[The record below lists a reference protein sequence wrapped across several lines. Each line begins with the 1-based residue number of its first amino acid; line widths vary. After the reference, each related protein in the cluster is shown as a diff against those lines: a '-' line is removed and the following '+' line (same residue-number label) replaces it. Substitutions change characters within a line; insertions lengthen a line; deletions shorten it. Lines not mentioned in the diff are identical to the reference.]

1 MNLCF
6 ELIAALPFE
15 WAQYKFMQQALLAV
29 LITGPLL
36 AFLGCMVVN
45 NQMAFFSDAV
55 GHSAFTGIAI
65 GALLGLDNP
74 LWSMIL
80 FSVFFAVCI
89 TLLKRHGT
97 ASTDTVTGIMMNT
110 ALALGIVILSRGGSF
125 NRYSQ
130 FLIGDFLSISSSDI
144 CNLIIVAILFLITWV
159 VFFNQFFLVSLNTS
173 LAGSR
178 KIPVWLIQTLFA
190 VVTALVVAVSIQW
203 IGILVINALIILPAA
218 TSRNLVHSTFYYVW
232 IATAISIV
240 SGITGLISSYYWSTA
255 SGATIV
261 LFASIMYF
269 LSVMFRMANKYQV
282 SNIK

>member
-1 MNLCF
+1 MDFCF

-29 LITGPLL
+29 VITGPLL

-55 GHSAFTGIAI
+55 GHSALAGIAI
-65 GALLGLDNP
+65 GAVMGLDNP

-89 TLLKRHGT
+89 TLLRRHGT
-97 ASTDTVTGIMMNT
+97 ASTDTVTGIMMST
-110 ALALGIVILSRGGSF
+110 SLSLGIVILSRGESF
-125 NRYSQ
+125 NRYSK
-130 FLIGDFLSISSSDI
+130 FLIGDFLSISPPDI
-144 CNLIIVAILFLITWV
+144 RNLIVVAILFLVVWI
-159 VFFNQFFLVSLNTS
+159 VFFNRFFLVSLNTS

-178 KIPVWLIQTLFA
+178 KIPVWLIQTVFA

-218 TSRNLVHSTFYYVW
+218 TSRNLVHSAFYYVW
-232 IATAISIV
+232 IASVVSIV
-240 SGITGLISSYYWSTA
+240 SGIAGLITSFYWSTA

-261 LFASIMYF
+261 LFASSVYF
-269 LSVMFRMANKYQV
+269 LSVLLRMANRKV
-282 SNIK
+282 I

>member
-1 MNLCF
+1 MNFCL
-6 ELIAALPFE
+6 ELIAVIPFE

-65 GALLGLDNP
+65 GAILGLDNP

-80 FSVFFAVCI
+80 FSMFFAVCI

-97 ASTDTVTGIMMNT
+97 ASTDTVTGIMMSSS
-110 ALALGIVILSRGGSF
+110 LALGIVILSRGGSF

-130 FLIGDFLSISSSDI
+130 FLIGDFLSISPSDI
-144 CNLIIVAILFLITWV
+144 VNLIIVAVIFLIAWV
-159 VFFNQFFLVSLNTS
+159 VFFNKFFLVSLNTS

-178 KIPVWLIQTLFA
+178 KIPVWWIQTVFA

-218 TSRNLVHSTFYYVW
+218 TSRNLVHSTFYYLW
-232 IATAISIV
+232 IASVISIV
-240 SGITGLISSYYWSTA
+240 SGVAGLITSFYWSTA

-261 LFASIMYF
+261 LFASSLYF
-269 LSVMFRMANKYQV
+269 LSVLLRIASRKAF
-282 SNIK
+282 

>member
-1 MNLCF
+1 MNLCL

-65 GALLGLDNP
+65 GTILGLDNP

-80 FSVFFAVCI
+80 FSIFFAVCI

-97 ASTDTVTGIMMNT
+97 ASTDTVTGIMMST
-110 ALALGIVILSRGGSF
+110 SLSLGIVILSRGGSF

-130 FLIGDFLSISSSDI
+130 FLIGDFLSISPADI
-144 CNLIIVAILFLITWV
+144 CNLMIIAILFLIVWV
-159 VFFNQFFLVSLNTS
+159 VFFNKFFLVSLNTS

-178 KIPVWLIQTLFA
+178 KIPVWWIQTVFA

-203 IGILVINALIILPAA
+203 IGILVINALIILPAD
-218 TSRNLVHSTFYYVW
+218 N
-232 IATAISIV
+232 
-240 SGITGLISSYYWSTA
+240 
-255 SGATIV
+255 
-261 LFASIMYF
+261 
-269 LSVMFRMANKYQV
+269 
-282 SNIK
+282 

>member
-1 MNLCF
+1 MNLCL
-6 ELIAALPFE
+6 ELIASLPFE

-65 GALLGLDNP
+65 GTILGLDNP

-80 FSVFFAVCI
+80 FSVIFAVCI

-97 ASTDTVTGIMMNT
+97 ASTDTVTGIMMST

-144 CNLIIVAILFLITWV
+144 CNLIIVAILFLIAWV

-178 KIPVWLIQTLFA
+178 KIPVWLIQTVFA

-218 TSRNLVHSTFYYVW
+218 TSRNLVHSTFSYVW
-232 IATAISIV
+232 IASAISIV
-240 SGITGLISSYYWSTA
+240 SGIAGLVSSFYWSTA

-261 LFASIMYF
+261 LFASLMYF
-269 LSVMFRMANKYQV
+269 LSVLLRMVNRKV
-282 SNIK
+282 I

>member
-1 MNLCF
+1 MNLCL

-65 GALLGLDNP
+65 GTILGLDNP

-80 FSVFFAVCI
+80 FSIFFAVCI

-97 ASTDTVTGIMMNT
+97 ASTDTVTGIMMST
-110 ALALGIVILSRGGSF
+110 SLSLGIVILSRGGSF

-130 FLIGDFLSISSSDI
+130 FLIGDFLVFLNRHLQSDDYCNTVSDCLGGSIS
-144 CNLIIVAILFLITWV
+144 
-159 VFFNQFFLVSLNTS
+159 FLVSLN
-173 LAGSR
+173 LRWQGAERFG
-178 KIPVWLIQTLFA
+178 
-190 VVTALVVAVSIQW
+190 LVVQ
-203 IGILVINALIILPAA
+203 
-218 TSRNLVHSTFYYVW
+218 T
-232 IATAISIV
+232 
-240 SGITGLISSYYWSTA
+240 
-255 SGATIV
+255 V
-261 LFASIMYF
+261 LR
-269 LSVMFRMANKYQV
+269 L
-282 SNIK
+282 

>member
-1 MNLCF
+1 MNLCL
-6 ELIAALPFE
+6 ELIASLPFE

-65 GALLGLDNP
+65 GTILGLDNP

-80 FSVFFAVCI
+80 FSVIFAICI

-97 ASTDTVTGIMMNT
+97 VSTDTVTGIMMST

-144 CNLIIVAILFLITWV
+144 CNLMIIAILFLIIWV

-178 KIPVWLIQTLFA
+178 KIPVWLIQTVFA

-232 IATAISIV
+232 IASATSIV
-240 SGITGLISSYYWSTA
+240 SGIAGLISSFYWSTA

-269 LSVMFRMANKYQV
+269 LSVLLRMASK
-282 SNIK
+282 SKFSGI

>member
-1 MNLCF
+1 MNLFF

-29 LITGPLL
+29 IITGPLL
-36 AFLGCMVVN
+36 AFLGCMVIN

-65 GALLGLDNP
+65 GSILGLGNP

-80 FSVFFAVCI
+80 FSIFFAVCI

-97 ASTDTVTGIMMNT
+97 ASNDTVTGIMMSCSMS
-110 ALALGIVILSRGGSF
+110 LGIVLLSRGGSF

-130 FLIGDFLSISSSDI
+130 FLIGDFLSISPPDI
-144 CNLIIVAILFLITWV
+144 RNLMIVAIMFLVAWI

-178 KIPVWLIQTLFA
+178 KIPVWWIQTVFA
-190 VVTALVVAVSIQW
+190 IITALVVAVSIQW
-203 IGILVINALIILPAA
+203 VGILVINALIILPAA
-218 TSRNLVHSTFYYVW
+218 TSRNLVRSTFYYVW
-232 IATAISIV
+232 IASVISII
-240 SGITGLISSYYWSTA
+240 SGIAGLIASFYWSTA

-261 LFASIMYF
+261 LFASTVYF
-269 LSVMFRMANKYQV
+269 LSVLSRIAIRK
-282 SNIK
+282 II

>member
-1 MNLCF
+1 MNLCL

-65 GALLGLDNP
+65 GTILGLDNP

-80 FSVFFAVCI
+80 FSIFFAVCI

-97 ASTDTVTGIMMNT
+97 ASTDTVTGIMMST
-110 ALALGIVILSRGGSF
+110 SLSLGIVILSRGGSF

-130 FLIGDFLSISSSDI
+130 FLIGDFLSISPADI
-144 CNLIIVAILFLITWV
+144 CNLMIIAILFLIVWV
-159 VFFNQFFLVSLNTS
+159 VFFQ
-173 LAGSR
+173 
-178 KIPVWLIQTLFA
+178 
-190 VVTALVVAVSIQW
+190 
-203 IGILVINALIILPAA
+203 
-218 TSRNLVHSTFYYVW
+218 
-232 IATAISIV
+232 
-240 SGITGLISSYYWSTA
+240 
-255 SGATIV
+255 
-261 LFASIMYF
+261 
-269 LSVMFRMANKYQV
+269 
-282 SNIK
+282 

>member
-1 MNLCF
+1 MNLCL
-6 ELIAALPFE
+6 ELIASLPFE

-65 GALLGLDNP
+65 GTILGLDNP

-80 FSVFFAVCI
+80 FSVIFAICI

-97 ASTDTVTGIMMNT
+97 VSTDTVTGIMMST

-144 CNLIIVAILFLITWV
+144 CNLVIVAILFLIIWV

-178 KIPVWLIQTLFA
+178 KIPVWLIQTVFA

-232 IATAISIV
+232 IASATSIV
-240 SGITGLISSYYWSTA
+240 SGIAGLISSFYWSTA

-269 LSVMFRMANKYQV
+269 LSVLLRMASK
-282 SNIK
+282 SKFSGI

>member
-1 MNLCF
+1 MNLCL

-65 GALLGLDNP
+65 GTILGLDNP

-80 FSVFFAVCI
+80 FSIFFAVCI

-97 ASTDTVTGIMMNT
+97 ASTDTVTGIMMST
-110 ALALGIVILSRGGSF
+110 SLSLGIVILSRGGSF

-130 FLIGDFLSISSSDI
+130 FLIGDFLSISPADI
-144 CNLIIVAILFLITWV
+144 CNLMIIAILFLIVWV
-159 VFFNQFFLVSLNTS
+159 VFFNKFFLVSLNTS

-178 KIPVWLIQTLFA
+178 KIPVWWIQTVFA

-218 TSRNLVHSTFYYVW
+218 TSRNLVRSTFYYVW
-232 IATAISIV
+232 IASAVSIV
-240 SGITGLISSYYWSTA
+240 SGIAGLITSFYWSTA

-261 LFASIMYF
+261 LFTSTVYF
-269 LSVMFRMANKYQV
+269 LSVLLRIASRKV
-282 SNIK
+282 I